1 MVNKIWSSHTAS
13 FDTRDGGPV
22 DIWNDTHAPV
32 PGTLLRSLIW
42 VSWAGYAEYT
52 IGAHGIPKSPVGYGF
67 ADLNSQAN
75 FDPWTPADDGFEIHS
90 DLLAFDII
98 SLHMAPVGWPP
109 NVSGTLSGS
118 INEIDS
124 SGEIVLTENVNT
136 FMYASGTS
144 FVDSH
149 GQRLFS
155 EEPQFGW
162 AMQTDAGVN
171 FNETDLSVQLT
182 WRGLWLPR

>member
-1 MVNKIWSSHTAS
+1 MVNKIWTSHTAS

-22 DIWNDTHAPV
+22 DIWNDTHAPI

-42 VSWAGYAEYT
+42 VHWAGYAEYG
-52 IGAHGIPKSPVGYGF
+52 IGAHAIPKGPVGYGF
-67 ADLNSQAN
+67 ADLNSQSN
-75 FDPWTPADDGFEIHS
+75 FSPWSPADDAFDIEK
-90 DLLAFDII
+90 DLLAFDSITLRM
-98 SLHMAPVGWPP
+98 SPVGWPP
-109 NVSGTLSGS
+109 NVTGTLSGS

-124 SGEIVLTENVNT
+124 SGDIALTENVNT
-136 FMYASGTS
+136 FMYATATS

-162 AMQTDAGVN
+162 AMQTAVPTF
-171 FNETDLSVQLT
+171 FNQTDLSVQLI